1 MTALALALATEA
13 NPVADAFLDS
23 LARAKHVAS
32 PYDHW
37 LLDRTLPEEDVS
49 AIEAL
54 PFLPPQELI
63 FNGKR
68 EANNSVRVYF
78 NPENQARFA
87 VCRRIAAG
95 FLDPRVLRAIEE
107 TTGAD
112 VSGSYLR
119 IEYCQD
125 TEGFWL
131 APHTDI
137 SVKTFSMLI
146 YLSDDP
152 RLKNAGT
159 DLHEG
164 PPDFKHVASAPYG
177 RNLGFIFVPGKN
189 TWHAV
194 GKRPLNSA
202 VRKSLIVNYVTSAWR
217 ETSELS

>member
-1 MTALALALATEA
+1 MRAPQLGTEA

-23 LARAKHVAS
+23 LARAEHGAA

-37 LLDRTLPEEDVS
+37 LLTGALPEEDVS
-49 AIEAL
+49 AVLAL
-54 PFLPPQELI
+54 PFLPPQDAI

-68 EANNSVRVYF
+68 ESNNAVRVYF
-78 NPENQARFA
+78 TPENQVRFA

-95 FLDPRVLRAIEE
+95 FLDPRVLRAVEE
-107 TTGAD
+107 TTGAELR
-112 VSGSYLR
+112 GSRLR

-137 SVKTFSMLI
+137 SVKKFSMLI
-146 YLSDDP
+146 YLSDDA
-152 RLKNAGT
+152 RLKDAGT
-159 DLHEG
+159 DIHEG
-164 PPDFKHVASAPYG
+164 PPDFRHVASAPYG
-177 RNLGFIFVPGKN
+177 RNLAFIFVPGKN

-194 GKRPLNSA
+194 GKRPLHGA
-202 VRKSLIVNYVTSAWR
+202 VRKSLIVNYVSADWR

>member
-1 MTALALALATEA
+1 MTAAPLVIEA
-13 NPVADAFLDS
+13 APVADAFLDS
-23 LARAKHVAS
+23 LARARHGS
-32 PYDHW
+32 TPYDHW
-37 LLDRTLPEEDVS
+37 FLDRVLPEEDV
-49 AIEAL
+49 ADIDAL
-54 PFLPPQELI
+54 PFLPPQDAI

-68 EANNSVRVYF
+68 ETNNAVRVYF
-78 NPENQARFA
+78 NPENQARFT

-95 FLDPRVLRAIEE
+95 FLDPRVMRAIEE
-107 TTGAD
+107 TTGATL
-112 VSGSYLR
+112 SGSRLR

-125 TEGFWL
+125 IEGFWL
-131 APHTDI
+131 SPHTDI

-152 RLKNAGT
+152 RLKDAGT

-194 GKRPLNSA
+194 GKRPLNGA
-202 VRKSLIVNYVTSAWR
+202 VRKSLIVNYVTPAWR
-217 ETSELS
+217 ETSELC

>member
-1 MTALALALATEA
+1 MTALSLAPEA
-13 NPVADAFLDS
+13 NPVVDAFLDS
-23 LARAKHVAS
+23 LASAKHGAA
-32 PYDHW
+32 PYGHW
-37 LLDRTLPEEDVS
+37 LLDRVLPEEDVS
-49 AIEAL
+49 AVEAL
-54 PFLPPQELI
+54 PFLPPQDAI

-78 NPENQARFA
+78 NPENQARFT

-95 FLDPRVLRAIEE
+95 FLDGRVLRAIEE
-107 TTGAD
+107 KTGAD
-112 VSGSYLR
+112 LSGSRLR

-137 SVKTFSMLI
+137 SVKTFTMLI

-159 DLHEG
+159 DIHEG
-164 PPDFKHVASAPYG
+164 PPGFKHVASAPYG

-194 GKRPLNSA
+194 GKRPLHGA
-202 VRKSLIVNYVTSAWR
+202 VRKSLIVNYVTRDWR
-217 ETSELS
+217 EASELS

>member
-1 MTALALALATEA
+1 MTALALATEA
-13 NPVADAFLDS
+13 NPVAEAFVDS
-23 LARAKHVAS
+23 LARAKHVAA

-37 LLDRTLPEEDVS
+37 LLDRVLPEEDVS
-49 AIEAL
+49 ALLAL
-54 PFLPPQELI
+54 PFLPPQDMI

-68 EANNSVRVYF
+68 ETNNAVRVYF

-87 VCRRIAAG
+87 VCRRIVAG
-95 FLDPRVLRAIEE
+95 FLDPGVIRAIEE
-107 TTGAD
+107 TTGAQLAD
-112 VSGSYLR
+112 SRLR

-137 SVKTFSMLI
+137 SVKTYSMLI

-159 DLHEG
+159 DIHEG

-177 RNLGFIFVPGKN
+177 MNLGFIFVPGKN

-194 GKRPLNSA
+194 GKRPLHGA
-202 VRKSLIVNYVTSAWR
+202 VRKSLIVNYVTPAWR

>member
-1 MTALALALATEA
+1 MT
-13 NPVADAFLDS
+13 VAGAFLDC
-23 LARAKHVAS
+23 LARAHHNAL
-32 PYDHW
+32 PYEHW
-37 LLDRTLPEEDVS
+37 LLKDALPEEDIA
-49 AIEAL
+49 AIETL
-54 PFLPPQELI
+54 PFLPPQDAI

-68 EANNSVRVYF
+68 EANNAVRVYF
-78 NPENQARFA
+78 NPENQERFD
-87 VCRRIAAG
+87 VCRRIVAG
-95 FLDPRVLRAIEE
+95 FEDSRVRRAIEE
-107 TTGAD
+107 ATGANLTD
-112 VSGSYLR
+112 SRLR

-137 SVKTFSMLI
+137 SVKTFTMLV

-152 RLKNAGT
+152 RLKQAGT
-159 DLHEG
+159 DIHEG

-177 RNLGFIFVPGKN
+177 RNLGLIFVPGKN

-194 GKRPLNSA
+194 GRRPLHGA

>member
-1 MTALALALATEA
+1 MTTLALATEA
-13 NPVADAFLDS
+13 NPVAEAFVDS
-23 LARAKHVAS
+23 LARATHVAG

-37 LLDRTLPEEDVS
+37 LLDRVLPEEDVS
-49 AIEAL
+49 ALLAL
-54 PFLPPQELI
+54 PFLPPQDMV

-68 EANNSVRVYF
+68 ETNNAVRVYF

-87 VCRRIAAG
+87 VCSRIVAG
-95 FLDPRVLRAIEE
+95 FQDPRVIRAIEE
-107 TTGAD
+107 TTGAELAD
-112 VSGSYLR
+112 SRLR

-137 SVKTFSMLI
+137 SVKTYSMLI

-159 DLHEG
+159 DIHEG
-164 PPDFKHVASAPYG
+164 PPDFKHVASAPFG
-177 RNLGFIFVPGKN
+177 MNLGFIFVPGKN

-194 GKRPLNSA
+194 GKRPLHGA
-202 VRKSLIVNYVTSAWR
+202 VRKSLIVNYVTPAWR

>member
-1 MTALALALATEA
+1 MTALASEA
-13 NPVADAFLDS
+13 SHVAGAFLES
-23 LARAKHVAS
+23 LARANHRTT
-32 PYDHW
+32 PYAHW
-37 LLDRTLPEEDVS
+37 LLDRVLPEEDVS
-49 AIEAL
+49 AVEAL
-54 PFLPPQELI
+54 PFLPPQQAI

-68 EANNSVRVYF
+68 ETNNAVRVYF
-78 NPENQARFA
+78 TPENQARFA
-87 VCRRIAAG
+87 VCRRIVAG

-112 VSGSYLR
+112 LAGSRLR

-137 SVKTFSMLI
+137 SVKKFSMLI

-152 RLKNAGT
+152 RLKDAGT
-159 DLHEG
+159 DIHEG
-164 PPDFKHVASAPYG
+164 PPDFRHVASAPYG

-194 GKRPLNSA
+194 GKRPLHGA
-202 VRKSLIVNYVTSAWR
+202 VRKSLIVNYVTRDWR
-217 ETSELS
+217 ETCELS

>member
-1 MTALALALATEA
+1 MSALPHAAWVQD
-13 NPVADAFLDS
+13 NSVVDAFLDS
-23 LARAKHVAS
+23 LARAKHVAA

-37 LLDRTLPEEDVS
+37 LLDKVLPAEDVS

-54 PFLPPQELI
+54 PFLPPEAN
-63 FNGKR
+63 FDGKR
-68 EANNSVRVYF
+68 EANNSVRVFF
-78 NPENQARFA
+78 NPENQVRFA
-87 VCRRIAAG
+87 VCRRVAAG
-95 FLDPRVLRAIEE
+95 FLDPRVLRAIEQK
-107 TTGAD
+107 TRANL
-112 VSGSYLR
+112 SGSRLR

-137 SVKTFSMLI
+137 SVKMFSMLI

-159 DLHEG
+159 DIHEG

-189 TWHAV
+189 TWHAI
-194 GKRPLNSA
+194 GKRPLNGA
-202 VRKSLIVNYVTSAWR
+202 VRKSLIVNYVTPEWR

>member
-1 MTALALALATEA
+1 MTVMLTTRATS
-13 NPVADAFLDS
+13 VADTFLES
-23 LARAKHVAS
+23 LTRAKHGTA

-37 LLDRTLPEEDVS
+37 FLDRVLPREDVA

-54 PFLPPQELI
+54 PFQPPQDVI

-68 EANNSVRVYF
+68 EANNAVRVYF

-87 VCRRIAAG
+87 VCRRLAAG
-95 FLDPRVLRAIEE
+95 FLDPRVLSAIEAK
-107 TTGAD
+107 TGAD
-112 VSGSYLR
+112 LSASRLR
-119 IEYCQD
+119 IEYSQD

-137 SVKTFSMLI
+137 SVKTFTMLI

-152 RLKNAGT
+152 RLANAGT
-159 DLHEG
+159 DIHEG
-164 PPDFKHVASAPYG
+164 PPDFKHVATAPYG
-177 RNLGFIFVPGKN
+177 RNLGFIFIPGKN

-194 GKRPLNSA
+194 GKRPLHGA

>member
-1 MTALALALATEA
+1 MTALALATEA

-23 LARAKHVAS
+23 LDRARHVAA

-37 LLDRTLPEEDVS
+37 FLDGVLSEEDVS

-54 PFLPPQELI
+54 PFLPLQDAL

-68 EANNSVRVYF
+68 EANNAVRVYF
-78 NPENQARFA
+78 NPETQARFA

-95 FLDPRVLRAIEE
+95 FLEPRVLRAIEE

-112 VSGSYLR
+112 LSGSRLR

-137 SVKTFSMLI
+137 SVKTFTMLI

-159 DLHEG
+159 DIHEG
-164 PPDFKHVASAPYG
+164 PPDFRHLASAPYG

-194 GKRPLNSA
+194 GKRPLHGA

-217 ETSELS
+217 EMSELS

>member
-1 MTALALALATEA
+1 MTALALATEA

-23 LARAKHVAS
+23 LARAKHAAS

-54 PFLPPQELI
+54 PFLPPQEAV
-63 FNGKR
+63 FDGSR

-95 FLDPRVLRAIEE
+95 FRDPRVLQAIEG

-112 VSGSYLR
+112 LSGSRLR
-119 IEYCQD
+119 VEYCQD
-125 TEGFWL
+125 IEGFWL

-146 YLSDDP
+146 YLSDDA

-159 DLHEG
+159 DIHEG
-164 PPDFKHVASAPYG
+164 PPDFKHIASAPYA
-177 RNLGFIFVPGKN
+177 RNLGFIFIPGKN

-194 GKRPLNSA
+194 GKRPLHGA

-217 ETSELS
+217 ATSELA

>member
-1 MTALALALATEA
+1 MSALPQAAWVQD
-13 NPVADAFLDS
+13 NFVADAFLDS
-23 LARAKHVAS
+23 LARAKHVPA

-37 LLDRTLPEEDVS
+37 LLDRVLPEADVS

-54 PFLPPQELI
+54 PFLPPQEAV
-63 FNGKR
+63 FDGKR
-68 EANNSVRVYF
+68 EANNSVRVFF

-87 VCRRIAAG
+87 VCRRVAAG
-95 FLDPRVLRAIEE
+95 FLDPRVLRAIEQK
-107 TTGAD
+107 TGANL
-112 VSGSYLR
+112 SGSHLR

-131 APHTDI
+131 TPHTDI

-152 RLKNAGT
+152 RLKDAGT
-159 DLHEG
+159 DIHEG

-177 RNLGFIFVPGKN
+177 RNLGFIFVPGKD
-189 TWHAV
+189 TWHAI
-194 GKRPLNSA
+194 GKRPLHGA
-202 VRKSLIVNYVTSAWR
+202 VRKSIIVNYVSAAWR